1 MAKVNSAASAAVGA
15 NRAAIMRQFMGEA
28 VMLTGTG
35 GIAIAIIPT
44 VSPSI
49 PVPILT
55 AGPVIIAFMVSL
67 IIGVLAGSYPAYR
80 AAWMRPIQA
89 LRFE

>member
-1 MAKVNSAASAAVGA
+1 
-15 NRAAIMRQFMGEA
+15 MRQFMSEA

-49 PVPILT
+49 P
-55 AGPVIIAFMVSL
+55 GPDPDRRPGHHCL
-67 IIGVLAGSYPAYR
+67 HGELDLGVLAGSYPANR